1 MIATTYAR
9 AHHSSAVPTAPSL
22 RNLRCTSRARVCKT
36 CATDVGAREATRCKS
51 QLQTGAT
58 KESNF
63 RRKCI
68 RDLSTLSKLF
78 PRSPAC
84 PSPFLTPARDFE
96 AAAAMATPSLPP
108 ETLHHFPFML
118 RATRRTDGL
127 HHKLFSPPSLS
138 ETPGSS
144 RAADGQRR
152 YVVPRAARLL

>member
-1 MIATTYAR
+1 MTYAHTPQLCR
-9 AHHSSAVPTAPSL
+9 SSGSLTAKSPLHIQSVQDL
-22 RNLRCTSRARVCKT
+22 CHR
-36 CATDVGAREATRCKS
+36 TDVGAREETRCKS

-68 RDLSTLSKLF
+68 RDLSTLSKPF

-84 PSPFLTPARDFE
+84 LSPFLTPARDFE